1 MRFKV
6 SKNMEDKDI
15 LQRIDDVLKENK
27 NLQWCF
33 VVLTVGLF
41 LCGIFA
47 ISLAIYKQEFVWTI
61 PSVFTTLFLKWP
73 IENIIKIRDK
83 NIALAT
89 VPALVTK
96 LSPEDTTKEI
106 QKLIEKLYESK

>member
-1 MRFKV
+1 
-6 SKNMEDKDI
+6 MEDKDI

-33 VVLTVGLF
+33 VVLTIILF
-41 LCGIFA
+41 ICGI
-47 ISLAIYKQEFVWTI
+47 LAIIIAIYRQEYVWTI

-73 IENIIKIRDK
+73 IENIIKIRNK

-89 VPALVTK
+89 IPALITK
-96 LSPEDTTKEI
+96 LAPEEATREI
-106 QKLIEKLYESK
+106 QKLIEKL

>member
-1 MRFKV
+1 
-6 SKNMEDKDI
+6 MEDKDI

-27 NLQWCF
+27 SLQWCF
-33 VVLTVGLF
+33 VILTVCLF

-47 ISLAIYKQEFVWTI
+47 IGFAIYKQEFVWTI

-73 IENIIKIRDK
+73 IENIVRIRDK

-96 LSPEDTTKEI
+96 LSSENATEEI